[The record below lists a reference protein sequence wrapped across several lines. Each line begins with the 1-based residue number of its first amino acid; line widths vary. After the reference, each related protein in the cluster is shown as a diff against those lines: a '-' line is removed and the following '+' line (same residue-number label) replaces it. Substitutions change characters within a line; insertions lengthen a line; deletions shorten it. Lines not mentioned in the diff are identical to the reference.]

1 MDQYPTHPMHRSRVT
16 CRIAFAEV
24 ASYNYLAGFC
34 TKTVLNQ
41 GVCVDQKAALGAQA
55 DVTQDASS
63 RSTKQAGTQ
72 WTLWGLEEY
81 IHFADQD
88 DKN

>member
-41 GVCVDQKAALGAQA
+41 GVCVDEKAALGAQA
-55 DVTQDASS
+55 DVT
-63 RSTKQAGTQ
+63 
-72 WTLWGLEEY
+72 
-81 IHFADQD
+81 
-88 DKN
+88 